1 MSSQSYDILVAGEL
15 NVDIIVR
22 GDVRPEFGQV
32 EKLVDDLSVY
42 AGSSGGIF
50 AASAARMG
58 MHVLYVSR
66 VGDDLFGHFAL
77 ERLKKAGV
85 DTSRVQIDPTTKT
98 GASIALSTGVDRA
111 MLTYLGS
118 IAAVTADDVDP
129 TCYELARH
137 LHVVSPFLLKELR
150 PMMPQM
156 MRAAKGAGMTVS
168 LDTNWDPTQR
178 WELEGFFDHLD
189 IFLPNEQEV
198 QAITGRKSLEP
209 AMSEMADRVPLLAV
223 KRGVKG
229 ALAIHKHRRVDVPAF
244 PVKAIDTTGAGDSFD
259 GGFVAAWLKGEPL
272 ERCLSFGAACG
283 AMTTTALGGF
293 NGQPIWEE
301 ALELIEN
308 SSEGRSLRR

>member
-1 MSSQSYDILVAGEL
+1 MNSRPYDILVAGEL

-58 MHVLYVSR
+58 MRVLYVSK

-77 ERLKKAGV
+77 QRLKEAGV
-85 DTSRVQIDPTTKT
+85 DTSRVQVDPTIKT
-98 GASIALSTGVDRA
+98 GASVALSTGVDRA

-118 IAAVTADDVDP
+118 IAALTDGDVDP

-137 LHVVSPFLLKELR
+137 LHVVSPFLLTGLR
-150 PMMPQM
+150 PAMPQM
-156 MRAAKGAGMTVS
+156 MRTAKHAGMTVS

-178 WELEGFFDHLD
+178 WDLEGFFDHLD

-198 QAITGRKSLEP
+198 QAITGQEDLEG
-209 AMSEMADRVPLLAV
+209 AISEMGDRVPFLVV
-223 KRGVKG
+223 KRGVEG
-229 ALAIHKHRRVDVPAF
+229 ALALHKGRRVDVPAF
-244 PVKAIDTTGAGDSFD
+244 PVKAVDTTGAGDSFD
-259 GGFVAAWLKGEPL
+259 GGFVAAWLKGQSMK
-272 ERCLSFGAACG
+272 RCLAFGAACG
-283 AMTTTALGGF
+283 AMTTTELGGF
-293 NGQPIWEE
+293 NGQPSWEE
-301 ALELIEN
+301 ALTLIEN
-308 SSEGRSLRR
+308 SSEG